1 MRDSKQVLLLMEESF
16 LYFLL
21 FGLPTWALVDG
32 TWAALSQLADN
43 LPEGYDISAYLI
55 LCLTAGNVFPL
66 IIGYFLHD
74 ATISTMSMLIKGIL
88 VMGFIT
94 GILMCSLWSYTVPIG
109 GDEYS
114 VPLYIL
120 FFLVGACSSTSN
132 VTHYTF
138 VSTYIASNTT
148 ALGTGIGIGSMIAG
162 LLGILQGLVLINYGF
177 TVSYYYLILALLYI
191 PALYS
196 FHHLHTATTKPA
208 KADEETLESTGMEIM
223 LTSTTTETS
232 SSSAPFHTFT
242 FLYEYRH
249 ILSLQLMN
257 ASLGYGMIPAIISYA
272 CGKFTDANIILLL
285 ATGISAMIDPWF
297 KSLTY
302 YVRWEDYQS
311 LQGATVMLIFLT
323 LGLFLCA
330 SQPSSSALYTSSAAG
345 VLPIFLYVSF
355 NSLFGFTTIS
365 IFRYFK
371 EHTKQKEHIVHAYR
385 WNGISSQLGAM
396 IGSIFAFALVISNS
410 LE

>member
-1 MRDSKQVLLLMEESF
+1 MEESF
-16 LYFLL
+16 AYFLL

-74 ATISTMSMLIKGIL
+74 VTVSTLSMLIKCIL
-88 VMGFIT
+88 VTGFIT

-109 GDEYS
+109 GNEYS

-120 FFLVGACSSTSN
+120 FFVVGACSSTSN

-148 ALGTGIGIGSMIAG
+148 ALGTGMGIGSMIAG
-162 LLGILQGLVLINYGF
+162 LLGILQGLALIDYGF

-191 PALYS
+191 PAFYA
-196 FHHLHTATTKPA
+196 FHHLHTAKSLPKEDA
-208 KADEETLESTGMEIM
+208 ETILDNEGMEIM
-223 LTSTTTETS
+223 LTSTITDTS
-232 SSSAPFHTFT
+232 SSNVPFHTCT

-249 ILSLQLMN
+249 ILCLQLMN
-257 ASLGYGMIPAIISYA
+257 ASLGYGMVPAIISYA

-297 KSLTY
+297 KCLTY
-302 YVRWEDYQS
+302 YYRWEDYQS
-311 LQGATVMLIFLT
+311 LQGATVMLVVLT

-330 SQPSSSALYTSSAAG
+330 SQSSSSTLYTSSTAG
-345 VLPIFLYVSF
+345 ILPILLYISF
-355 NSLFGFTTIS
+355 NALFGFTSIS

-385 WNGISSQLGAM
+385 WNGISSQCGALL
-396 IGSIFAFALVISNS
+396 GSIFAFALVISNS